1 MVGKGSGRLQS
12 SESAARE
19 EAIISALRDAV
30 SPLTVREIAS
40 IINANSP
47 IHWFDDAVR
56 RLERIGIVR
65 RADKVEKHF
74 GFVTKIAKD
83 RYHHRHARKDV
94 QRWALVPDSKKQD
107 HSVAEQEDKGVEVT
121 VTITGRMGGVP
132 TDRKGKVIS
141 TMSATGKDYLNLYL
155 IDLAEYIAI
164 DDPKVIHANY
174 EDVMNVAN
182 SLIIG
187 TEEYSAAHGNIPPVT
202 TNGFVEPLQLLG
214 YGPVVEQPASWI
226 RSENSKPGDIM
237 SIEVRFGLARRLTV
251 SDSED

>member
-1 MVGKGSGRLQS
+1 MSARAMLQAVEMRLRSSAILDDPTGRICGVQPSGKPPPVFGQVYYAIWWPGTRL
-12 SESAARE
+12 R
-19 EAIISALRDAV
+19 
-30 SPLTVREIAS
+30 
-40 IINANSP
+40 
-47 IHWFDDAVR
+47 
-56 RLERIGIVR
+56 
-65 RADKVEKHF
+65 
-74 GFVTKIAKD
+74 
-83 RYHHRHARKDV
+83 
-94 QRWALVPDSKKQD
+94 QD

-226 RSENSKPGDIM
+226 RSENS
-237 SIEVRFGLARRLTV
+237 
-251 SDSED
+251 

>member
-56 RLERIGIVR
+56 MLERIGIVR

-94 QRWALVPDSKKQD
+94 QRWALVPDSKK
-107 HSVAEQEDKGVEVT
+107 AK
-121 VTITGRMGGVP
+121 
-132 TDRKGKVIS
+132 
-141 TMSATGKDYLNLYL
+141 
-155 IDLAEYIAI
+155 
-164 DDPKVIHANY
+164 
-174 EDVMNVAN
+174 
-182 SLIIG
+182 
-187 TEEYSAAHGNIPPVT
+187 
-202 TNGFVEPLQLLG
+202 TN
-214 YGPVVEQPASWI
+214 A
-226 RSENSKPGDIM
+226 
-237 SIEVRFGLARRLTV
+237 
-251 SDSED
+251 